1 MVLKS
6 VWLEMR
12 WQNFWWNQI
21 FFHPAGLSIRRKW
34 VRHGSPMLTEESVD
48 LHRLRGDKWQPDQC
62 EVISIENMQYLGS
75 LLSEMTA
82 GNFSSTMS
90 GTLHR

>member
-34 VRHGSPMLTEESVD
+34 VRHGSPMLTEGSVTYT
-48 LHRLRGDKWQPDQC
+48 G
-62 EVISIENMQYLGS
+62 
-75 LLSEMTA
+75 SEMA
-82 GNFSSTMS
+82 NRVMAA
-90 GTLHR
+90 